1 MASASVGSKGSS
13 QEYGTPPEFLRAV
26 ERRFGKIGFDL
37 AANKKNHVVDSWF
50 GPGSDE
56 AEDALKVDWRPYL
69 RELRRVIQIPWLN
82 PPFSDIE
89 PFAEKLQFYRNERIF
104 MPMLAPASIGTRWYE
119 KHARDYCI
127 TIGLTACRLKF
138 IGATDTYPKD
148 LALYVYGY
156 GLHGFMTWDPLERHR
171 EEKKAARKALKA

>member
-1 MASASVGSKGSS
+1 MGASVGDKGSA
-13 QEYGTPPEFLRAV
+13 QDYGTPKEFLAKV

-56 AEDALKVDWRPYL
+56 AEDALDPDLDWKPYL
-69 RELRRVIQIPWLN
+69 RELRRTAHIPWLN
-82 PPFSDIE
+82 PPFVNIE
-89 PFAEKLQFYRNERIF
+89 PFAERLRFYKNERIW

-119 KHARDYCI
+119 EYAHGHCL

-138 IGATDTYPKD
+138 IGCVDAYPKD
-148 LALYVYGY
+148 LALFVYGY
-156 GLHGFMTWDPLERHR
+156 GVSGFMTWDPGLSKPR
-171 EEKKAARKALKA
+171 KKAET